1 MGQVIGRTVK
11 ERIEQVMS
19 VQREKLQSASSFV
32 AFVGWGFCGAVGG
45 GGGGGVLIGEAFV
58 VAGI

>member
-11 ERIEQVMS
+11 ERIEQAMS
-19 VQREKLQSASSFV
+19 VQREKLQSASSLV

-45 GGGGGVLIGEAFV
+45 GGEVLIGEAFV